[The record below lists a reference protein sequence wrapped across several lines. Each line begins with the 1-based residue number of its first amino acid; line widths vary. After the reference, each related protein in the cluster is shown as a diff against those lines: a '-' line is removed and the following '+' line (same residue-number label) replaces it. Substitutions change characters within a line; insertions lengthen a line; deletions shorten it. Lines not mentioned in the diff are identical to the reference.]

1 MEFFLNELFLSNA
14 INLKQ
19 NWCTVFVELLT
30 TYQMSLLPIFSNS
43 ASMTRKMH
51 KSYAQMEQSKAPR
64 MHTENVFES
73 LCLLFKDISD
83 LFQTLWLRPLWIF
96 HMALKFVSD
105 WLPDSRH
112 LDLGYLVK
120 LCMVLFNFSVSIFAD
135 NSRVF
140 QEFWPKKQMT
150 SAIVSNKHV

>member
-1 MEFFLNELFLSNA
+1 M
-14 INLKQ
+14 
-19 NWCTVFVELLT
+19 FVELLT
-30 TYQMSLLPIFSNS
+30 TYRMSLLPVFSNS

-105 WLPDSRH
+105 
-112 LDLGYLVK
+112 
-120 LCMVLFNFSVSIFAD
+120 
-135 NSRVF
+135 
-140 QEFWPKKQMT
+140 
-150 SAIVSNKHV
+150 